1 MPPEVFEALPPEVFG
16 FGFGPAGDPGELL
29 GQAAAN
35 ALALQADADQM
46 ILDARAADADP
57 NRLELLNA
65 TAKRMSAAATELAV
79 VVARAEGLGDEISAL
94 GAQRQRANQAVDAA
108 RAALAT
114 APSGPARTAAQV
126 ALDDAQAQADAAGA
140 DLAEVQSA
148 AVAAAAEVTL
158 AEAEGDVATAEA
170 AVLAA
175 DFPLALFAAKI
186 ALALLARQNAVEALK
201 AAAVVPAF

>member
-79 VVARAEGLGDEISAL
+79 VVARAEGE
-94 GAQRQRANQAVDAA
+94 GAQIHADVPLDRDLFFMM
-108 RAALAT
+108 ALRFTRTFHLT
-114 APSGPARTAAQV
+114 AICS
-126 ALDDAQAQADAAGA
+126 L
-140 DLAEVQSA
+140 
-148 AVAAAAEVTL
+148 
-158 AEAEGDVATAEA
+158 
-170 AVLAA
+170 
-175 DFPLALFAAKI
+175 
-186 ALALLARQNAVEALK
+186 
-201 AAAVVPAF
+201 